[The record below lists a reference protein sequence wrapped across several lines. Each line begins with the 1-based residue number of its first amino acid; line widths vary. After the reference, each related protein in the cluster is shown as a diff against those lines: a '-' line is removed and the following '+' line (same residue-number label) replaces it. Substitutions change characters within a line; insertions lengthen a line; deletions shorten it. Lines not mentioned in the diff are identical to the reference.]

1 MGAKNAVIALVLAL
15 LASVSAQAT
24 TLLLPPVNPLTV
36 GQYGDFS
43 VYSLD
48 LNQKCMAALDP
59 RCLPSGPYPVMS
71 SPGTLHPELTI
82 YKNSNGAP
90 FSNYDA
96 GTGPFAGLLPADIQ
110 VDDPFDAPTGVGET
124 TFDMSAAGE
133 PGTTW
138 GGGTDLSG
146 RWDAKLSSIL
156 SYLTNPAGH
165 VSDLVF
171 LFDNNQVGSDY
182 EQQQFIWAQIRI
194 LDADGNEIGKC
205 YELNST
211 NNPCLAGSDPDPLF
225 TTFFEPTDYVSTVG
239 RFCVD
244 YDTGAG
250 YNQGAANAGACDP
263 GDYFVNNN
271 LGASNAE
278 FAAYVGDLNEN
289 LATWAAAG
297 YSLSMNFKMRNLN
310 DGGEQLWICDSCTFA
325 TTEVAEPGSVA
336 LFGLALIILGLL
348 RRQGARRKDPH

>member
-1 MGAKNAVIALVLAL
+1 MNTKNIIFAMFVVLA
-15 LASVSAQAT
+15 SSISAHAT
-24 TLLLPPVNPLTV
+24 TLLLPPANPLTV

-43 VYSLD
+43 VYSID
-48 LNQKCMAALDP
+48 LLQKCVAAGDP

-71 SPGTLHPELTI
+71 DPGALHPELTI

-96 GTGPFAGLLPADIQ
+96 GTGPFGGLLPANVK
-110 VDDPFDAPTGVGET
+110 VDDPFDAPTGSGVT
-124 TFDMSAAGE
+124 AFDMNAAGE

-138 GGGTDLSG
+138 AGGTDLSG

-156 SYLTNPAGH
+156 SYLTNPAGK

-171 LFDNNQVGSDY
+171 LFDNNQVGTDLN
-182 EQQQFIWAQIRI
+182 QQQFIWAQIRI
-194 LDADGNEIGKC
+194 LDANGNEIGKC

-211 NNPCLAGSDPDPLF
+211 NNPCLTGANPNPLF
-225 TTFFEPTDYVSTVG
+225 TSFSDPTDYVSTVG

-244 YDTGAG
+244 YVSGAG
-250 YNQGAANAGACDP
+250 YNQGAANAGACAA

-271 LGASNAE
+271 LGASHAE
-278 FAAYVGDLNEN
+278 FAAYIGDLNAN
-289 LATWAAAG
+289 LATWAANG

-310 DGGEQLWICDSCTFA
+310 DGGEQLWICDSCSLSTIQ
-325 TTEVAEPGSVA
+325 VPEPGSVA
-336 LFGLALIILGLL
+336 LLGLALAILGLM
-348 RRQGARRKDPH
+348 RRRRSR